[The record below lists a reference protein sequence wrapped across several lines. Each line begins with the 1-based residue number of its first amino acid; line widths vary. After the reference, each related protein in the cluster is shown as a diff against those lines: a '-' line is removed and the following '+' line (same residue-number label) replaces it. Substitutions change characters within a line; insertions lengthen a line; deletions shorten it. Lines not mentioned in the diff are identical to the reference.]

1 MKYVFDWEAFGG
13 CLGTLVVLALI
24 PAGLFAIY
32 FLFHAILF
40 ILPAIA
46 AVLIILGIIY
56 AIGYAFKE
64 MFFKKVE

>member
-1 MKYVFDWEAFGG
+1 MKYVFDWKAFGG

-24 PAGLFAIY
+24 PTAGFIIY

-46 AVLIILGIIY
+46 AILIILGIIY

>member
-1 MKYVFDWEAFGG
+1 MKYDFDWQAFGG
-13 CLGTLVVLALI
+13 CLQGLIVLALI
-24 PAGLFAIY
+24 PVGGFIIY

-40 ILPAIA
+40 ILPAIIA
-46 AVLIILGIIY
+46 ILIILGIIY

>member
-13 CLGTLVVLALI
+13 CLGTLIVLALI
-24 PAGLFAIY
+24 PTGAFIVY
-32 FLFHAILF
+32 FLFHAVLF
-40 ILPAIA
+40 ILPALLAIT
-46 AVLIILGIIY
+46 VILGIIY

>member
-13 CLGTLVVLALI
+13 CLGTLIVLALI
-24 PAGLFAIY
+24 PVGGFIIY
-32 FLFHAILF
+32 FLFHAVLF
-40 ILPAIA
+40 ILPALL
-46 AVLIILGIIY
+46 AVIVILGIIY

>member
-1 MKYVFDWEAFGG
+1 MKYVFDWQAFGG
-13 CLGTLVVLALI
+13 CLGALIVLALI
-24 PAGLFAIY
+24 PVGGFVIY

-40 ILPAIA
+40 VVPAILA
-46 AVLIILGIIY
+46 ILVILDIIY